1 MKYLIILISIFMM
14 VGCSSKEIRYNTLG
28 EKSIIT
34 KSSEDVYHDAQS
46 KAWSGYYEALKNPP
60 VIAQIH
66 NTDGTVITI
75 NSQIPP
81 PAPIIRQHENQYI
94 KPIAEVAKWV
104 VGGVVIDRGISAVV
118 RGMGDTI
125 VSNSGD
131 GNVIVDKSDSI
142 AGKSSSSVDTTKT
155 TDNTS
160 SVTDNSLIDNSN
172 RSVVDNT
179 DSSNN
184 SDNSVFDTTDDNSV
198 VDNSNHSVVDNTN
211 NTADNTTDNSWV
223 DNTDNSMINPDPL
236 VVVVDP
242 PEPVI
247 VNPVIVQPAVVDPVI
262 VNPNIVDP
270 VIVPP
275 SYPPTP

>member
-1 MKYLIILISIFMM
+1 MKYLILALSLFMV
-14 VGCSSKEIRYNTLG
+14 VGCSSKEVRFSATG

-60 VIAQIH
+60 VIAQIK

-94 KPIAEVAKWV
+94 KPITEVAKWV
-104 VGGVVIDRGISAVV
+104 VGGVVLDRGISAVV

-131 GNVIVDKSDSI
+131 GTVIVDKSDSI
-142 AGKSSSSVDTTKT
+142 AGKSSTSVETVKT

-160 SVTDNSLIDNSN
+160 ADTSMIDNSN

-179 DSSNN
+179 DSSNR
-184 SDNSVFDTTDDNSV
+184 SDNSVIDTTDDNSV
-198 VDNSNHSVVDNTN
+198 VDNSNHSVVDNT
-211 NTADNTTDNSWV
+211 DNTDNTDNSWV
-223 DNTDNSMINPDPL
+223 DNTDNSMVNPDPL

-262 VNPNIVDP
+262 VEQPVP
-270 VIVPP
+270 VIVDP
-275 SYPPTP
+275 SYPPVP